1 MRYFWRFTLL
11 GCLLISACADDTD
24 PVERDAERVGDHV
37 WQAQEN
43 AYRKAQDVA
52 PMLEETDQ
60 QRRALLEQ
68 QGG

>member
-1 MRYFWRFTLL
+1 MKRLW
-11 GCLLISACADDTD
+11 LLILIGCVGVGCSDSGDPIEPVADKT
-24 PVERDAERVGDHV
+24 GGHV

-52 PMLEETDQ
+52 PMLEKADQ
-60 QRRALLEQ
+60 RERHLMEQ